1 MEQQQPRG
9 RGRARGRARGP
20 PTGTGAVPRPGPQP
34 SRPPQGAWAT
44 GAPTAGPSSAPPTH
58 QVTSAWGPKAQ
69 VQQQHQIRA
78 PAPQPQLM
86 RQGRATFRA
95 TGDGRMPGAEPDIA
109 TALVGPGGDAALL
122 HTGRG
127 AMRGRR
133 PLTDLATYYRTK
145 PQAVQ
150 SKQGSYGRPIKLQS
164 NYFQLL
170 KMTNWCLYQ
179 SRVDFSPEED
189 RTPIRKKLLRT
200 ALKEILPVYVFDG
213 TVLYASRRLSPD
225 PFEIFVDSEVEGEKI
240 RITIRTVGDLGDGDY
255 HFLQF
260 FNIIMR
266 KCMGFLELQLVGR
279 NFYDEKAKAVVPNWR
294 MEVWPGYLTS
304 IRQHEENILMCCEI
318 INKFMRTD
326 TVLHLLNECLQE
338 DHAQHKRLF
347 HSRVIGTIVL
357 TDYNNRTYHIDD
369 IDWNSTPLS
378 TFKKN
383 DGTSIS
389 YLQYFKE
396 RYSVNVTD
404 KQQPMLVSRTK
415 PREIRAGMPEI
426 VYLVPELCRLT
437 GLTAAQRAN
446 FQLMRALSEHTR
458 VGPAARIDKL
468 RKFSQRLRNNE
479 KIMTELRTWDMQL
492 AQDLIQFDA
501 RVLPNENIVYSG
513 GNMYDAGDQA
523 NWTRDVRNKKQFTE
537 SSLEG
542 WAIITPQRLK
552 PAAERFAQS
561 LHKCAQGMQWSIPTP
576 SIFDLRDDRPG
587 PYLEM
592 LDNVI
597 GKCNPSLIL
606 CVVSNNKADRYSAI
620 KKKCCVDKAVPTQ
633 VVVGRSLESRDS
645 MSIATKVAIQMNCK
659 LGGAPWTLQIP
670 ISNIMIVGFDVCHD
684 PQDKSKSYGAL
695 VASLDKQLTRYYST
709 TSAHSTGEEISNH
722 FALNM
727 IKACKVYQKHWGRLP
742 EKILIYRDGVGDG
755 QIPYIKEH
763 EVENMKNALKKEFYG
778 DNLRLCFI
786 IVSKRINTRFFKGD
800 QNPDPGT
807 VVDSCVTLPERYDF
821 FIVSQCVRQ
830 GTVAPTSYNIIED
843 NMGLSTDHL
852 QRLTYKLTHMYFNWS
867 GTVRVPAPCQ
877 YAHKLAF
884 LVSQNLHRTPNPELD
899 TLLYYL

>member
-1 MEQQQPRG
+1 MEQQQQPPRG

-20 PTGTGAVPRPGPQP
+20 PAGTGAVPRPGPQP
-34 SRPPQGAWAT
+34 PQQPPRGAWA
-44 GAPTAGPSSAPPTH
+44 AGPSSAPQAQ

-69 VQQQHQIRA
+69 VQQQHLIRA
-78 PAPQPQLM
+78 PVPQPQLM
-86 RQGRATFRA
+86 HQGRALFRA
-95 TGDGRMPGAEPDIA
+95 SGDGRTPGADTDMAAAI
-109 TALVGPGGDAALL
+109 VGAGGDA
-122 HTGRG
+122 TSMPGRG
-127 AMRGRR
+127 ALRGRR
-133 PLTDLATYYRTK
+133 PLTDVSIYYRTK
-145 PQAVQ
+145 PEAVQ
-150 SKQGSYGRPIKLQS
+150 SKQGSHGRVVKLRS

-179 SRVDFSPEED
+179 SRVDFAPDED

-200 ALKEILPVYVFDG
+200 ALKDILPVYVFDG
-213 TVLYASRRLSPD
+213 TVMYASRRLHPD
-225 PFEIFVDSEVEGEKI
+225 PFEVFVDSEVEGEKM
-240 RITIRTVGDLGDGDY
+240 RITIRTVGELGEGDY

-279 NFYDEKAKAVVPNWR
+279 NFYDEKAKAIVPNWR

-304 IRQHEENILMCCEI
+304 IRQHEQSILMCCEI
-318 INKFMRTD
+318 TNKFMRTD

-347 HSRVIGTIVL
+347 HNRVIGTIVL

-369 IDWNSTPLS
+369 IDWDSTPLS
-378 TFKKN
+378 TFKRN
-383 DGTSIS
+383 DGSTIS
-389 YLQYFKE
+389 YMQYFKE
-396 RYSVNVTD
+396 RYSVNITD
-404 KQQPMLVSRTK
+404 KKQPMLVSRTK

-437 GLTAAQRAN
+437 GLTPAQRAN

-458 VGPAARIDKL
+458 VGPAIRIEKL
-468 RKFSQRLRNNE
+468 RRFSQRLRTNE

-492 AQDLIQFDA
+492 AEDLIQFDA
-501 RVLPNENIVYSG
+501 RVLPPENIICGAGNYS
-513 GNMYDAGDQA
+513 AGDQV
-523 NWTRDVRNKKQFTE
+523 NWTRDVRSRKQFTE
-537 SSLEG
+537 TSLDG
-542 WAIITPQRLK
+542 WVIITPQRLK
-552 PAAERFAQS
+552 TAAERFAQC
-561 LHKCAQGMQWSIPTP
+561 LNKCAQGMQWSLPRP
-576 SIFDLRDDRPG
+576 KIFDLRDDRPG

-592 LDNVI
+592 LDIVI
-597 GKCNPSLIL
+597 GKYNPSLIL

-620 KKKCCVDKAVPTQ
+620 KKKCCVDKAIPSQ
-633 VVVGRSLESRDS
+633 VVVGKSLESRDS

-670 ISNIMIVGFDVCHD
+670 ISNLMIVGFDVCHD

-695 VASLDKQLTRYYST
+695 VASLDKQVTRYYST
-709 TSAHSTGEEISNH
+709 TTAHCGGEEISNY
-722 FALNM
+722 FAVNM
-727 IKACKVYQKHWGRLP
+727 VKACKAYQRNAGRLP

-763 EVENMKNALKKEFYG
+763 EVAHTKNALQKELYG
-778 DNLRLCFI
+778 DNLKLCFI

-830 GTVAPTSYNIIED
+830 GTVAPTSYNIIDD